1 MENNEFTLEN
11 ANQFS
16 GYYTESK
23 FKSKLMKTM
32 KRLSATAVYDILL
45 LWYVLKSPDTPIRD
59 KAVII
64 GAFGYFILPVDLIP
78 DGIPVLGLTDDLA
91 AIRLALSAVWNN
103 VTASTRPMPWPN
115 LGTGSAM
122 SSLFRSNRCWGG
134 WPQ

>member
-1 MENNEFTLEN
+1 MENKEFTLEN

-16 GYYTESK
+16 GYYTESN

-32 KRLSATAVYDILL
+32 KRLGATAVYDILL

-103 VTASTRPMPWPN
+103 VTASVKAD
-115 LGTGSAM
+115 AM
-122 SSLFRSNRCWGG
+122 TKLRDWFGDVE
-134 WPQ
+134 PIQK